1 MLEVEKIVNEDGSK
15 MLTVKVPRE
24 TGICAKEIN
33 IFLEKNGVFICLFVI
48 FDKNNKI
55 DDLVVIGGCAGNLSA
70 VANLIKGMDANE
82 VINKLEYIT
91 CGKKNTSCPNEI
103 ANILKV
109 FI

>member
-24 TGICAKEIN
+24 KGICAKEIN
-33 IFLEKNGVFICLFVI
+33 IFL
-48 FDKNNKI
+48 DKNNKI

-70 VANLIKGMDANE
+70 VANLIKGMDAND

-109 FI
+109 FV